1 MKKSRIAKFALL
13 GASAAALA
21 ATLSTST
28 YAWYVSSRQA
38 DVTGG
43 TGQTGTVGSDGSV
56 LVSWDNAKWLRT
68 ITFTDTQATNHHNA
82 STAALQ
88 PVHYSAT
95 DKTSAPAPAFYK
107 LSATGT
113 QGEACAA
120 NDVLTFSFYIKADLE
135 DGYKTTITPSITFKN
150 YGADS
155 TRTNATTPAK
165 QLALLPNGLPTGAT
179 LNSEFCVN
187 AMDSTYVQQSV
198 NGTLSYCA
206 ATATTNPTGTVTGGN
221 AHQYWNAVTGA
232 TMSWGTTTNSA
243 EVDST
248 SLAAFDL
255 SLKGSTDNTKVLLTY
270 TIFLDGGDT
279 DCFNSAAGQYF
290 SFDLTLNASNPTQ
303 IS

>member
-56 LVSWDNAKWLRT
+56 LVSWDDTKWLRT
-68 ITFTDTQATNHHNA
+68 ITFTDTQATGHHNA
-82 STAALQ
+82 GTASLQ

-95 DKTSAPAPAFYK
+95 DKDSAAAPAFYK
-107 LSATGT
+107 LSGTGA

-120 NDVLTFSFYIKADLE
+120 NDVLTFTIYIKADLE
-135 DGYKTTITPSITFKN
+135 VGYQTTITPTITFKN

-155 TRTNATTPAK
+155 TRTSATTPAK

-187 AMDSTYVQQSV
+187 AMDSTYVQQNIGGS
-198 NGTLSYCA
+198 LSYVA
-206 ATATTNPTGTVTGGN
+206 ANSTVNPTGTVTGGD
-221 AHQYWNAVTGA
+221 AHAYYNAVTGN
-232 TMSWGTTTNSA
+232 TLSWATTTNSA
-243 EVDST
+243 AASST
-248 SLAAFDL
+248 SLASFV
-255 SLKGSTDNTKVLLTY
+255 LKKTSGSDDSKVQITY

-290 SFDLTLNASNPTQ
+290 SFDLSLSASNPTAA
-303 IS
+303 S